1 MGIFDDTNDDSIV
14 TIDENVNYVEQLVGE
29 GKKFKDITDLAKGKA
44 ESDKYIEVL
53 KARLEEATKEI
64 NTRTSLDT
72 FLKEIKGAKEPNP
85 HQTPAPQGGEPNAGL
100 DDSTIEK
107 KFEEYLARR
116 ESQRSTQTNLEK
128 VSTVL
133 RDQFGPEANLI
144 IKKKAQE
151 LGMSV
156 QSLEQVAAQSPSAFY
171 RLVGVSEER
180 SPVGGVQIPR
190 SQINPSQAAVHG
202 VKTKAHFD
210 KLKATN
216 PKEYWDPKTTVEM
229 IKARK
234 ECEAKGIAWE

>member
-1 MGIFDDTNDDSIV
+1 MGIFNDTNDDEIV

-53 KARLEEATKEI
+53 KARLEEATREI

-85 HQTPAPQGGEPNAGL
+85 QNVVNPPVDAPNAGL
-100 DDSTIEK
+100 DDSAIEK

-128 VSTVL
+128 VTTVL
-133 RDQFGPEANLI
+133 KEQFGPEANLI

-171 RLVGVSEER
+171 RLVGVAEER
-180 SPVGGVQIPR
+180 SPVGGVQVPR
-190 SQINPSQAAVHG
+190 SQINPSTAAVHG
-202 VKTKAHFD
+202 VKTKAYFD
-210 KLKATN
+210 KLKASN
-216 PKEYWDPKTTVEM
+216 PAEYWKPQTTVDM